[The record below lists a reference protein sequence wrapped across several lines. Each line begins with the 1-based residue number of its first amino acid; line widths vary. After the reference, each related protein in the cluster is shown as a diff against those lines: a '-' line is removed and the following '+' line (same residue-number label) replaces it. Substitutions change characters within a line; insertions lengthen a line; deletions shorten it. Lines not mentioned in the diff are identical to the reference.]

1 MTSLATET
9 ISATLSIVIPCLNE
23 ADTIVECV
31 ERAHRALAA
40 HSIDGEVI
48 VVDND
53 SDDGSAELARNAGA
67 TVLLERRRGYGS
79 AYLAGLSAASGDY
92 ILMADGDL
100 TYDFGE
106 VGRFLAELE
115 DGADL
120 VVGNRMKG
128 IEPGAMPW
136 HHRYIG
142 NPVLSGLLNVM
153 YDAGVADAHCGM
165 RALRRTVLPELELRS
180 TGMEFASEMV
190 IRAAKQQL
198 DIREFP
204 IEYHRRGGQSKLSS
218 FSDGWR
224 HLRFLL
230 VHSPNHL
237 FVLPGVLMAAIG
249 VMIQAAVMV
258 HLGFLGRAWDI
269 HALIGGSMLTIIG
282 AQVVALGVCARAF
295 GVYVLGERDHSF
307 ERLRERYRLEHGLLL
322 GGALMLT
329 GGVLVLTILATWMGH
344 GFGALAQDNLAVV
357 AGTLMILGV
366 QVFFTSFLVSILGQ
380 RRGS

>member
-1 MTSLATET
+1 MTSLAATT
-9 ISATLSIVIPCLNE
+9 SSTTLSIVIPCLNE

-31 ERAHRALAA
+31 ERAHSALVD
-40 HSIDGEVI
+40 HGIDGEVI

-53 SDDGSAELARNAGA
+53 SDDGSAELARDAGA

-79 AYLAGLSAASGDY
+79 AYLAGLSAATGDY

-128 IEPGAMPW
+128 IAPGAMPW

-190 IRAAKQQL
+190 IRAAKQHL

-204 IEYHRRGGQSKLSS
+204 IEYHPRGGQSKLSS

-237 FVLPGVLMAAIG
+237 FVLPGLIMAALGIL
-249 VMIQAAVMV
+249 IQAVVMF
-258 HLGFLGRAWDI
+258 HFGFLGRAWDI

-282 AQVVALGVCARAF
+282 AQVAALGACARAF
-295 GVYVLGERDHSF
+295 GVYVLGEHDQSF
-307 ERLRERYRLEHGLLL
+307 ELLRERYRLEHGLLL

-329 GGVLVLTILATWMGH
+329 GGVLVLKLLVTWIGH
-344 GFGALAQDNLAVV
+344 GFGALAQDNVAVV

>member
-1 MTSLATET
+1 M
-9 ISATLSIVIPCLNE
+9 IPCLNE
-23 ADTIVECV
+23 ADTIGECV
-31 ERAHRALAA
+31 ARARAVLAE
-40 HSIDGEVI
+40 HGIDGEVI

-53 SDDGSAELARNAGA
+53 SDDGSAELARDAGA
-67 TVLLERRRGYGS
+67 TVVHERRRGYGS
-79 AYLAGLSAASGDY
+79 AYLAGLAAANGDY

-106 VGRFLAELE
+106 IPRFLAQLD

-142 NPVLSGLLNVM
+142 NPVLSGLLNVL
-153 YDAGVADAHCGM
+153 YKAGVADAHCGM
-165 RALRRTVLPELELRS
+165 RALRRDVLPELELRS

-190 IRAAKQQL
+190 IRAAKQHL
-198 DIREFP
+198 EIREFP

-237 FVLPGVLMAAIG
+237 FVLPGLMMAAMG
-249 VMIQAAVMV
+249 ALIQAIVLF

-269 HALIGGSMLTIIG
+269 HALIGGSLLTIIG
-282 AQVVALGVCARAF
+282 AQVAALGVCARAF
-295 GVYVLGERDHSF
+295 GVYVLGEHDLTF
-307 ERLRERYRLEHGLLL
+307 DRLRERYRLEHGLLL
-322 GGALMLT
+322 GGTLMLV
-329 GGVLVLTILATWMGH
+329 GGVLVIQMLITWMGH
-344 GFGALAQDNLAVV
+344 GFGVLAQDNLAVL
-357 AGTLMILGV
+357 AGTLLILGV
-366 QVFFTSFLVSILGQ
+366 QVFFTSFLVSILGL